1 MSETTEQCDTLAFYD
16 VVDNLVDGT
25 VADPTLSEETRFDF
39 NEELSTDMCDVYE
52 LPQEK
57 QSRIL
62 LNIDYAAESIT
73 ILRKKGETEEI
84 LRFFTGEDFNPN
96 LASNIVAITYEAFQ

>member
-1 MSETTEQCDTLAFYD
+1 MTESSKQCDTLAFYD

-25 VADPTLSEETRFDF
+25 QKFDF
-39 NEELSTDMCDVYE
+39 SDELSTDMCDVYE
-52 LPQEK
+52 LLHD

-73 ILRKKGETEEI
+73 ILRKTGEHEEV
-84 LRFFTGEDFNPN
+84 LHCFDGEDFTPE
-96 LASNIVAITYEAFQ
+96 LASNIVAITYEAFR